1 MLILPDDWVVDLNHF
16 RSQGTGND
24 DAVALEE
31 YAIVNCEFSEVPVI
45 SDGYG
50 NQFFYVA
57 PSKCN
62 RYGIVYITR
71 YCSASPETVLTFHW

>member
-1 MLILPDDWVVDLNHF
+1 MGNHF

-24 DAVALEE
+24 NAIALQE
-31 YAIVNCEFSEVPVI
+31 YAIVNCEFFSEVPVI

-50 NQFFYVA
+50 NQFCDVA
-57 PSKCN
+57 PSN
-62 RYGIVYITR
+62 RYDVAYIAR